1 MAALPDNT
9 RRAALSAA
17 LAVTLAALAWQ
28 WLTVQT
34 NYQGQWTGLF
44 CIGEK
49 YADLQQGLPAGYV
62 FRTSPGYDGQ
72 FYRAIAHDPWLRTAN
87 WRGADNPEYRYR
99 RILVPALAWL
109 AAGGRSGWI
118 DTAYIGTLLVFLFL
132 GTFFLGLWLAR
143 EGLPAAAGAVFL
155 FLPGTLISLDRML
168 PDIAL
173 YALLAALLVSCRER
187 LTPEAALAL
196 ALAPLVRD
204 LGFLAIA
211 AACGYFLSLRRW
223 RDTVLTALC
232 TLPAAAWYVWLHV
245 SIAAMDTGARG
256 AVTVPQM
263 VPRWA
268 LIQPVYGLIL
278 RMLQPLP
285 YPDLGPILAFAMRA
299 LDLMAWTGMA
309 LAVGL
314 AVYGWRRWS
323 GTLGGWLIMAFLAL
337 FPFASARGFWVDSY
351 SYPRAYTPLLG
362 LLALEAWRR
371 KQWWWALPLALALP
385 RTLVY
390 FANQGLG
397 VIRWLLN
404 QP

>member
-1 MAALPDNT
+1 MAAFADNT
-9 RRAALSAA
+9 KRAALSAA

-28 WLTVQT
+28 WLTVRA
-34 NYQGQWTGLF
+34 NYQSQWTGLF
-44 CIGEK
+44 CVGEEL
-49 YADLQQGLPAGYV
+49 ASSQQGLPAAYV
-62 FRTSPGYDGQ
+62 FPQTSGYDGQ
-72 FYRAIAHDPWLRTAN
+72 FYRIAAHDPWLRTSR
-87 WRGADNPEYRYR
+87 WRNADNPEYRYR

-109 AAGGRSGWI
+109 AAGGRSEWI
-118 DTAYIGTLLVFLFL
+118 DAAYIGVLLVSLFV
-132 GTFFLGLWLAR
+132 GAFFLGLWLAR

-173 YALLAALLVSCRER
+173 YALLAALLLACRDR
-187 LTPEAALAL
+187 LTPAAALTL

-211 AACGYFLSLRRW
+211 AAAAYFLTLRRW
-223 RDTVLTALC
+223 RDMALAALC
-232 TLPAAAWYVWLHV
+232 GLPAAAWYLWLHV
-245 SIAAMDTGARG
+245 TITASDAAARA
-256 AVTVPQM
+256 AVSAPQVVPK
-263 VPRWA
+263 WA
-268 LIQPVYGLIL
+268 LVQPVYGLIL

-285 YPDLGPILAFAMRA
+285 YPDLGPALALATRA
-299 LDLMAWTGMA
+299 LDLMAWAGMA

-314 AVYGWRRWS
+314 AVYGWRKWS
-323 GTLGGWLIMAFLAL
+323 GSPGGWLILAFLAL
-337 FPFASARGFWVDSY
+337 FPFASGKGFWVDSY

-385 RTLVY
+385 RTLAY
-390 FANQGLG
+390 FANQGIG
-397 VIRWLLN
+397 VVRWLLN

>member
-1 MAALPDNT
+1 MVAPASAT

-28 WLTVQT
+28 WLTVHA

-49 YADLQQGLPAGYV
+49 FAGLQQGLPAGYV
-62 FRTSPGYDGQ
+62 FPKSPGYDGQ
-72 FYRAIAHDPWLRTAN
+72 FYRVIAHDPWLQTAS

-109 AAGGRSGWI
+109 AAGGRSAWI

-132 GTFFLGLWLAR
+132 GTFFLGLWFAR

-173 YALLAALLVSCRER
+173 YALLAALLLACRER
-187 LTPEAALAL
+187 LTPAAALAL

-211 AACGYFLSLRRW
+211 AAGCYFLALRRW
-223 RDTVLTALC
+223 RDTLLAALC
-232 TLPAAAWYVWLHV
+232 ALPAAAWYAWLHV
-245 SIAAMDTGARG
+245 SIAAVDAGARG
-256 AVTVPQM
+256 AATVPQM
-263 VPRWA
+263 VPKWA
-268 LIQPVYGLIL
+268 LIQPAYGLIL
-278 RMLQPLP
+278 RMMQPLP
-285 YPDLGPILAFAMRA
+285 YPDLGPVLAFATRA
-299 LDLMAWTGMA
+299 LDLMAWTGIA

-323 GTLGGWLIMAFLAL
+323 GSLGGWLITAFLVL

-390 FANQGLG
+390 FANQALG
-397 VIRWLLN
+397 MVRWLLN